1 MEPAPLDPFRPIWL
15 WPEAAGL
22 RLWTPDET
30 HHYPS
35 LAMEHPMAL
44 RRATR
49 DGRTQIRL
57 DKVLRPLALAEDLAR
72 LLLAPGPRPR
82 VHLANGPDFILPL
95 QEVPFESLWLDG
107 HPLAA
112 LATFCRH
119 VRLDSAPSAPAPER
133 ELIIADLWPRPTPAS
148 QRPLAGLHAPLSQA
162 ASTRILPGPRL
173 AEAFLGGTDPANYA
187 ALTLFCHG
195 AERDDPVVSPFLGPD
210 GRPWDLPLHNGLPP
224 LVILLACGSDTGNLI
239 HYGRKLLAHGART
252 LIAPFGRLDARAARD
267 FLVQFLPRW
276 STGWRADTALQAAQA
291 RDETGWGARRLVL
304 IGVPGL
310 RRANRPL
317 ITELSSFALAEL
329 ARHDPDLAPR
339 AVTHLAELC
348 TLDCFQRGANPA
360 HAKQTLDDLLATG
373 PDHEAGERWLF
384 ETLDNALS
392 QHPVGRLTQ
401 AWLYP
406 WLAQGAEQYH
416 HERMAY
422 YESAWRNLGE
432 ITDWAPPGV
441 HHYWFRTAYRR
452 GRYGE
457 AFAALVK
464 GLAAWPEDE
473 FGGEGLSLGRD
484 LANLLIEF
492 DVPKAAVGV
501 ASALRTKL
509 TALRPTTAMRAES
522 HKLLDTLARAYV
534 RCGGDGWRAALALL
548 QRKRSDAYRHFGQDG
563 QRELAG
569 LLHILSWVD
578 PVSRQAAETAAK
590 VRAIL
595 ADTADSLARIRLHP
609 GNSTDLYLLRALAAW
624 TWRTRQAQDLALILP
639 FQDLWQEDLFTR
651 LDPGPIGY
659 LCAYLSLYH
668 QTTGQPLPPGIL
680 SWSAARELLIGER
693 YFLEVAL
700 FDALL
705 GRRDEALALL
715 GHFQNQG
722 ATLNDQLRSFSSQP
736 NRLSSLDLPQGKLD
750 EWQEEMVHRYRDQQ
764 ILLATEGGV
773 NISAMVFRGFI
784 PL

>member
-1 MEPAPLDPFRPIWL
+1 MESAPLDPFRPIWV

-35 LAMEHPMAL
+35 LTVDDPIAL

-57 DKVLRPLALAEDLAR
+57 DRLLRPAALAEDLAR
-72 LLLAPGPRPR
+72 LLRAPGPRPR
-82 VHLANGPDFILPL
+82 VHLANTPDLILPL

-107 HPLAA
+107 RPLAD

-119 VRLDSAPSAPAPER
+119 VRLDKGPTSPAPER
-133 ELIIADLWPRPTPAS
+133 ELVIADLWPRPTPGS
-148 QRPLAGLHAPLSQA
+148 QRLLAGLHGLLSPA
-162 ASTRILPGPRL
+162 ACTRILLGCRL
-173 AEAFLGGTDPANYA
+173 VEAFLRGTDPANYA
-187 ALTLFCHG
+187 ALILICHG
-195 AERDDPVVSPFLGPD
+195 AERDDPAVSPFLDPD

-224 LVILLACGSDTGNLI
+224 LVILLACGSDAGNLI
-239 HYGRKLLAHGART
+239 HYGRELLAQGART
-252 LIAPFGRLDARAARD
+252 LIAPFGRLDAQAARD

-276 STGWRADTALQAAQA
+276 SAGWRADTALRAAQDGDA
-291 RDETGWGARRLVL
+291 RGWGARRLVL
-304 IGVPGL
+304 IGAPGL

-317 ITELSSFALAEL
+317 ITEVDSTALAEI
-329 ARHDPDLAPR
+329 ARHDPDLAPQ
-339 AVTHLAELC
+339 AISLLAERC
-348 TLDCFQRGANPA
+348 TLGCFQRGGHLADA
-360 HAKQTLDDLLATG
+360 EKTLSACLGTG
-373 PDHEAGERWLF
+373 PDNEAGERWLF
-384 ETLDNALS
+384 ETLDKALS
-392 QHPVGRLTQ
+392 QVQIGRLTQ

-406 WLAQGAEQYH
+406 WLAQGAEQYD

-422 YESAWRNLGE
+422 YESAWRGLGT
-432 ITDWAPPGV
+432 ITDWAPPSV
-441 HHYWFRTAYRR
+441 HHYWHRTAYRR

-464 GLAAWPEDE
+464 GLAALPGDE
-473 FGGEGLSLGRD
+473 FGSEGASLARD

-509 TALRPTTAMRAES
+509 SAVTPTTAIRAES

-534 RCGGDGWRAALALL
+534 RCGGDGWRVALALL
-548 QRKRSDAYRHFGQDG
+548 QRKRNDACRDFGQDG

-569 LLHILSWVD
+569 LLHILSWAN
-578 PVSRQAAETAAK
+578 PGSRQAAELAME

-595 ADTADSLARIRLHP
+595 VDPSDSLARIRLHP

-624 TWRTRQAQDLALILP
+624 AWRTRHVQDLALIRQ

-651 LDPGPIGY
+651 TDPGPIGY
-659 LCAYLSLYH
+659 LCAYLNLYH
-668 QTTGQPLPPGIL
+668 QATGQQLPTAIL
-680 SWSAARELLIGER
+680 SWSAAREMLINDR

-705 GRRDEALALL
+705 GQQDQGVALL
-715 GHFQNQG
+715 GHFQQQG
-722 ATLNDQLRSFSSQP
+722 ATLYDQLLSFSAHTD
-736 NRLSSLDLPQGKLD
+736 RLSSLDLPQSEWE
-750 EWQEEMVHRYRDQQ
+750 EWQGEIVQRYHDQKTL
-764 ILLATEGGV
+764 IATAAESSIARMLHKG
-773 NISAMVFRGFI
+773 II

>member
-15 WPEAAGL
+15 WPEAVGL

-30 HHYPS
+30 RHYPS
-35 LAMEHPMAL
+35 LAIEDPLAL

-49 DGRTQIRL
+49 DGRTQLRL
-57 DKVLRPLALAEDLAR
+57 DRVLRPAALAEDLAR
-72 LLLAPGPRPR
+72 LLRAPGPRPR
-82 VHLANGPDFILPL
+82 VHLANGPDLGLPL
-95 QEVPFESLWLDG
+95 QEIPFESLWLDG
-107 HPLAA
+107 RPLAD

-119 VRLDSAPSAPAPER
+119 VRLDSAPIAPVPER
-133 ELIIADLWPRPTPAS
+133 ELIIADLWPRLPPAS

-162 ASTRILPGPRL
+162 ASTRILPGPGL
-173 AEAFLGGTDPANYA
+173 VEAFLGGTDPANYA

-464 GLAAWPEDE
+464 GLAACSEDE

-492 DVPKAAVGV
+492 DIPRAAVGV

-509 TALRPTTAMRAES
+509 SGLRPTTAIRAES

-569 LLHILSWVD
+569 QLHILSWAD
-578 PVSRQAAETAAK
+578 PESRQAAETAVK

-595 ADTADSLARIRLHP
+595 ADTSDSLVRIRLHP
-609 GNSTDLYLLRALAAW
+609 GNNTDLYLLRALAAW
-624 TWRTRQAQDLALILP
+624 TWRTHHAQDLALILQ

-651 LDPGPIGY
+651 MDPGPIGY

-668 QTTGQPLPPGIL
+668 QATGQQVPPGIL

-722 ATLNDQLRSFSSQP
+722 AILNDQLRSFSSQP
-736 NRLSSLDLPQGKLD
+736 NRLSCLDLPQSKLD
-750 EWQEEMVHRYRDQQ
+750 EWQEEMVQRYRDQQ
-764 ILLATEGGV
+764 FLLGTEGGAT
-773 NISAMVFRGFI
+773 ISAMVFAGFI